1 MKIIFDYIYRD
12 TCYGEVE
19 IQNDRH
25 VEAEI
30 TDFAEIALPPCNKK
44 VKATVTGDTVL
55 LQFTNGRQVTATIET
70 TPFEYEES
78 YELFGDERYN
88 ELSGTVRLEK

>member
-1 MKIIFDYIYRD
+1 MIFDYIYRD

-44 VKATVTGDTVL
+44 VKATANGDTVT
-55 LQFTNGRQVTATIET
+55 LQFASSRKTLVTFEK

-78 YELFGDERYN
+78 YELFGDERYK

>member
-44 VKATVTGDTVL
+44 VKATVSDDTVL
-55 LQFTNGRQVTATIET
+55 LLFANGYKVTAAYEK
-70 TPFEYEES
+70 TPFGYEES
-78 YELFGDERYN
+78 YESFGDVRYM
-88 ELSGTVRLEK
+88 ELNGTVRLER